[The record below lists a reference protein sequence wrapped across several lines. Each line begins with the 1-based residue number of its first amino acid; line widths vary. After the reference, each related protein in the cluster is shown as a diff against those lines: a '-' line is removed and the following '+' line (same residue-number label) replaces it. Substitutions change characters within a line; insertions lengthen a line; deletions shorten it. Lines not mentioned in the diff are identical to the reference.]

1 MVESTPSLKVLVYD
15 GEAKDIKAGA
25 LDKIKAA
32 HSGGIEVYTFDEFLE
47 LGKANPVEANHPQ
60 PEDVATLMYT
70 SGSTGAPKGV
80 QITNAN
86 IVACCAA
93 VQTLIPHVIRP
104 GETYIAY
111 LPLAHIMEFAV
122 EMCCMYVG
130 MEIGYGGVKTLTDA
144 SVRK

>member
-1 MVESTPSLKVLVYD
+1 MIDDTPSLKVLVYD
-15 GEAKDIKAGA
+15 GEDKDIKKGA
-25 LDKIKAA
+25 LDKIKNA
-32 HSGGIEVYTFDEFLE
+32 HDGGVSVYTFDEFLQ
-47 LGKANPVEANHPQ
+47 LGQDNLIPSNHPQ
-60 PEDVATLMYT
+60 PEDIACLMYT

-86 IVACCAA
+86 IVACCGA
-93 VQTLIPHVIRP
+93 VQSLIPHVIRE

-122 EMCCMYVG
+122 EMCVMYVG
-130 MEIGYGGVKTLTDA
+130 AEVGYGNVKTLTDA